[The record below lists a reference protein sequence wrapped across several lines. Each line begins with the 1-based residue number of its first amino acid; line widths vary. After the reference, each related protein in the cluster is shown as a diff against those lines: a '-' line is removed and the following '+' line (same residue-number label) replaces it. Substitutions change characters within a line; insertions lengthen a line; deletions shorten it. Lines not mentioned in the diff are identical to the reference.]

1 MNKTF
6 FLLPIFIVVFL
17 AGCKKKDA
25 NDNASSLAQY
35 AQEVKIIPLQ
45 VMGNEATMSFV
56 ANNGQKDIVAKLQMK
71 TLAAVDWK
79 DVAFENPNKI
89 LINQLAFNTKYVFR
103 VSLTRGVETQFSNYD
118 TITTRNFSI
127 NYQRYFNGP
136 DNIHDAQNGIFSIE
150 GAKHIIYGAG
160 FDNEQSILVKFASID
175 NSGNTFSV
183 AAAILNDSMI
193 SFEMPRNA
201 ISNDPYLPQLVFSC
215 MINDLPLIGY
225 KSFLANEYLSKADMR
240 IVNKDLHIN
249 SFLADGFGCKVINLY
264 GYFGIHETET
274 VTPENLYGVSMR
286 IKERKLIVNDA
297 TGAEVAAY
305 PLTPFG
311 STICN
316 TDGITI
322 ADFVA
327 LSQAMI
333 AYHEV
338 TNITVKSSLPSG
350 TYKAYVREVSKD
362 DVVTVSNEVS
372 LVF

>member
-1 MNKTF
+1 
-6 FLLPIFIVVFL
+6 
-17 AGCKKKDA
+17 
-25 NDNASSLAQY
+25 
-35 AQEVKIIPLQ
+35 
-45 VMGNEATMSFV
+45 
-56 ANNGQKDIVAKLQMK
+56 
-71 TLAAVDWK
+71 
-79 DVAFENPNKI
+79 
-89 LINQLAFNTKYVFR
+89 
-103 VSLTRGVETQFSNYD
+103 
-118 TITTRNFSI
+118 
-127 NYQRYFNGP
+127 
-136 DNIHDAQNGIFSIE
+136 
-150 GAKHIIYGAG
+150 
-160 FDNEQSILVKFASID
+160 
-175 NSGNTFSV
+175 
-183 AAAILNDSMI
+183 
-193 SFEMPRNA
+193 
-201 ISNDPYLPQLVFSC
+201 
-215 MINDLPLIGY
+215 
-225 KSFLANEYLSKADMR
+225 
-240 IVNKDLHIN
+240 
-249 SFLADGFGCKVINLY
+249 
-264 GYFGIHETET
+264 
-274 VTPENLYGVSMR
+274 MR